1 MKKAVLALILL
12 SLLISLA
19 GCSSKQKKAE
29 EEAMQYAL
37 QMSYDSVAADIDGDG
52 LVEDCYL
59 SHGTTSGVLTVVI
72 TAVANDTVK
81 YRNTFYLNT
90 SRFPRFS
97 MEEGVLR
104 LRLER
109 HNYATDEQ
117 TVECTAGSMRTEN
130 GLSWRDS
137 GIREKV
143 IGAALSGTGIWTRTK
158 PRIGFL
164 DGAVARR
171 AAVTYH
177 RPGLSLSH
185 RAAAHPVAMT
195 P

>member
-117 TVECTAGSMRTEN
+117 TVEYCRVYADGKRIVLEGLRDKGEGYWGGSKWNWDM
-130 GLSWRDS
+130 DS
-137 GIREKV
+137 DEAEDWI
-143 IGAALSGTGIWTRTK
+143 
-158 PRIGFL
+158 P
-164 DGAVARR
+164 
-171 AAVTYH
+171 
-177 RPGLSLSH
+177 
-185 RAAAHPVAMT
+185 
-195 P
+195 